1 MAERIDGVVV
11 AGAGPVGLV
20 IALKLARAGVR
31 VLVVD
36 AAPRII
42 EEPRAVVYHSPVV
55 ERLDA
60 LGLLEDLRA
69 VGVIKQTYHYF
80 ELDHTPVSY
89 THLTLPTN

>member
-42 EEPRAVVYHSPVV
+42 EEPRAVVDIDAPRRLVV
-55 ERLDA
+55 FVRER
-60 LGLLEDLRA
+60 GVTRA
-69 VGVIKQTYHYF
+69 PRWHRR
-80 ELDHTPVSY
+80 
-89 THLTLPTN
+89 

>member
-55 ERLDA
+55 ERPPGCPSTRRQGQIASQLQA
-60 LGLLEDLRA
+60 SR
-69 VGVIKQTYHYF
+69 
-80 ELDHTPVSY
+80 
-89 THLTLPTN
+89 